1 MTDLITVQE
10 SVADSLH
17 QHKGRW
23 LVTVARPGQGSMGF
37 YSEQVLKETGPEAFP
52 PGTLAFFTHDS
63 KRDPRDQVGTYPEGA
78 FWNEEDG
85 ELQAYLEPYDR
96 YRIVLNEAGKN
107 IGVSIHSR
115 VSKDNRTGTV
125 RELLYHRGNTIDLV
139 GIPGLEGSN
148 LKYQIESLRED
159 PEGFVQE
166 GKEENM
172 EQKDIDAIAA
182 ATAAVVAEKFQA
194 QFDIFVEESRKEL
207 QAQVDNDAVAEGIA
221 AGVEEALAELA
232 EKEKA
237 VDDAKLPAKVAESLK
252 ARARKGEDISEA
264 ITDAKEIV
272 NEALAEVQPA
282 KGRGSAKIAVVSESM
297 TEDLTPKTYRVGRWS
312 N

>member
-1 MTDLITVQE
+1 MTKLITVEE
-10 SVADSLH
+10 SVADALQ

-23 LVTVARPGQGSMGF
+23 LVTVARPGVGSMGT

-52 PGTLAFFTHDS
+52 AGTLAFFTHDT

-96 YRIVLNEAGKN
+96 YRIVLDQAGKN
-107 IGVSIHSR
+107 IGVSIHSK
-115 VSKDNRTGTV
+115 VAKDIRTGTV

-159 PEGFVQE
+159 E

-172 EQKDIDAIAA
+172 DQKDIDAIV
-182 ATAAVVAEKFQA
+182 TAVVEKFNA
-194 QFDIFVEESRKEL
+194 KFDTFVEETRKEL
-207 QAQVDNDAVAEGIA
+207 QAEVDASALADGIA
-221 AGVEEALAELA
+221 DGVEEALAGIA

-237 VDDAKLPAKVAESLK
+237 IDDANLPAKVAEAFK
-252 ARARKGEDISEA
+252 ARVRKGEDIAEA
-264 ITDAKEIV
+264 LVSAKEIV
-272 NEALAEVQPA
+272 EETLAAAKPADA
-282 KGRGSAKIAVVSESM
+282 KGRRPGKIAVVDESID
-297 TEDLTPKTYRVGRWS
+297 ESTPKTDFRVGRWS